1 MFIRTLF
8 TIPVLALL
16 ALSPKDTVLDS
27 TWQAH
32 GGLARWQQQ
41 RTFQYTM
48 KGFPLSAQMQ
58 KPNTS
63 TVDLQ
68 SRRNRIDGEGFTVAY
83 DGKKAWGLPDDKAA
97 GIPARFVT
105 LGSFY
110 FIGMPFVFG
119 DPGIKLQELPR
130 EKFLGKEYRVVRAT
144 YDKGVGYTPDDDY
157 LLYVDPESGRL
168 KLINHTVTELGDAKK
183 RVAWLFDEWQE
194 VNGLVV
200 PKKMTFYDSW
210 NAGKDLGKGKSFTIQ
225 NVKLS
230 TDAPDPKLYVK
241 P

>member
-1 MFIRTLF
+1 MFARILF

-16 ALSPKDTVLDS
+16 ALTPQDTVLDK

-68 SRRNRIDGEGFTVAY
+68 SHRNRIDGEGFTVAY

-97 GIPARFVT
+97 GSSVQ
-105 LGSFY
+105 SH
-110 FIGMPFVFG
+110 PFV
-119 DPGIKLQELPR
+119 LPVSSVPPSVNAR
-130 EKFLGKEYRVVRAT
+130 SCRLAVTTTDEKPPQSGTSASPCAGSAT
-144 YDKGVGYTPDDDY
+144 G
-157 LLYVDPESGRL
+157 S
-168 KLINHTVTELGDAKK
+168 A
-183 RVAWLFDEWQE
+183 
-194 VNGLVV
+194 
-200 PKKMTFYDSW
+200 
-210 NAGKDLGKGKSFTIQ
+210 
-225 NVKLS
+225 
-230 TDAPDPKLYVK
+230 APVIPL
-241 P
+241 